1 MPLTPIDVRHQ
12 EFSGQLMGYSKK
24 EVRAFLEQIADEMDS
39 VMSMKDKELQR
50 AREMQYEVKQ
60 EAVQASNAVEDLKR
74 REELISRTL
83 VFAEKTKADIISNA
97 RKEAENIIHEGEL
110 KAKRAIQEAKQYL
123 NVLEHQ
129 YMHVKEQKRQFLMQF
144 RVELQTFMDR
154 IGKDPLLTKDAE
166 QLLDSEFKQLKEEI
180 QPRLDQNQNQNKPDP
195 GQGN

>member
-1 MPLTPIDVRHQ
+1 MTPVDIRHQ
-12 EFSGQLMGYSKK
+12 EFSGQMFGYSKK
-24 EVRAFLEQIADEMDS
+24 EVRAFLEQISDEMES
-39 VMSMKDKELQR
+39 VMQKQESELSR
-50 AREMQYEVKQ
+50 AHQLQYEVKQ

-83 VFAEKTKADIISNA
+83 VFAEKTKADIIANA
-97 RKEAENIIHEGEL
+97 RKEAENIINEAEL

-129 YMHVKEQKRQFLMQF
+129 YMHIKEQKRQFLMQF

-166 QLLDSEFKQLKEEI
+166 QLLDSEFRQIKEEI
-180 QPRLDQNQNQNKPDP
+180 QPKNNSNPEKPA
-195 GQGN
+195 QS